1 MIVSSKSTRTH
12 PTLFDQAL
20 ASVNLKP
27 IINFSHRHLLLEFM
41 RPSLLLLSLTFLLAS
56 CNSFGPDS
64 LKGSHPLYNEAIND
78 SMNEQFM
85 LNLVR
90 LHYFEPTFFL
100 DVTNVAATMK
110 LDFNGGL
117 DQTAL
122 GVTDSASDLIK
133 FTAGSEYYTQPTIS
147 FAPLQGEAFV
157 RSLLS
162 PITLES
168 IFQLTNSGW
177 SARRTLGLCVER
189 INDLE
194 NVPTGSGPMPQ
205 TAPNGHDRFQRLM
218 DLVETVRAAHIII
231 WHYDEST
238 KQSIIHVKN
247 NEKYQKEIMEIKE
260 LLDLDPKRDNYIV
273 TGNSSIRNKETI
285 SIESRSLMS
294 IMFYLSHNVDAP
306 PEHEQ
311 AGLVRVTKNG
321 NNTFEWSQ
329 TPAGKIFR
337 IRQSDWRPQ
346 NGFLAVPYLDHWY
359 YIEPSDLETKATFML
374 LTQLFRLQ
382 AGASK
387 FPAPVLTV
395 PVR

>member
-1 MIVSSKSTRTH
+1 
-12 PTLFDQAL
+12 
-20 ASVNLKP
+20 
-27 IINFSHRHLLLEFM
+27 M
-41 RPSLLLLSLTFLLAS
+41 RSFILILSLNFLLAS

-147 FAPLQGEAFV
+147 FAPLQGDAFV
-157 RSLLS
+157 RSLLM
-162 PITLES
+162 PISLES
-168 IFQLTNSGW
+168 IFELTNSGW
-177 SARRTLGLCVER
+177 SARRTFGLCVER
-189 INDLE
+189 INELE
-194 NVPTGSGPMPQ
+194 NVPTASGPMPQ
-205 TAPNGHDRFQRLM
+205 TSPNSTDKFQRLM
-218 DLVETVRAAHIII
+218 DLVETVRSGHIII
-231 WHYDEST
+231 WNYEEKT
-238 KQSIIHVKN
+238 KQAIIHVRHHTRY
-247 NEKYQKEIMEIKE
+247 EKEIAEIKQ
-260 LLDLDPKRDNYIV
+260 LLDLDPNRDNYIV
-273 TGNSSIRNKETI
+273 SGNTSIKNRETI
-285 SIESRSLMS
+285 SIDSRSLMS
-294 IMFYLSHNVDAP
+294 IMFYLSHNVDSP
-306 PEHEQ
+306 PEHQ
-311 AGLVRVTKNG
+311 QTGLVRVTKSVS
-321 NNTFEWSQ
+321 NTPFEWSQ

-337 IRQSDWRPQ
+337 IHQSDWRPR
-346 NGFLAVPYLDHWY
+346 NGFLAIPYLDHWY
-359 YIEPSDLETKATFML
+359 YIEPNDLESKATFML

>member
-1 MIVSSKSTRTH
+1 
-12 PTLFDQAL
+12 
-20 ASVNLKP
+20 
-27 IINFSHRHLLLEFM
+27 M
-41 RPSLLLLSLTFLLAS
+41 RPSLLLLSLNLLLTS

-238 KQSIIHVKN
+238 KQSIIHVRN
-247 NEKYQKEIMEIKE
+247 HEKFQREITEIKQ

-306 PEHEQ
+306 QEHEQ

-337 IRQSDWRPQ
+337 IRQSDWRPR